1 MVKKKMLVNFIL
13 LLILVGL
20 VILAVAFWKNEEK
33 RNAENQPENE
43 VELTKIEYGSS
54 VSPIGYS
61 NANDI
66 INSFIDA
73 YNNHSG
79 SDLVSIMDL
88 VATYIYSDCE
98 NPKEEFDDKYVEC
111 LTSNIDSADRSKLI
125 ILQSSVKQQEDS
137 LIDSINK
144 TNVELTLVD
153 NTEIEDI
160 SKYLSTFTA
169 NIRTVSAD
177 EGIDEVDNMKF
188 TLLHDGSAYYI
199 IDYRLN
205 DDSEVSSVE

>member
-1 MVKKKMLVNFIL
+1 MVKKKILFNFVL
-13 LLILVGL
+13 LLILIGL
-20 VILAVAFWKNEEK
+20 IVLAVFFWKNEEK
-33 RNAENQPENE
+33 RKADEQPENE

-54 VSPIGYS
+54 VSQIGHS
-61 NANDI
+61 NVNDI
-66 INSFIDA
+66 ISSFIDA

-111 LTSNIDSADRSKLI
+111 LTSDTDAERTKMI
-125 ILQSSVKQQEDS
+125 ILQTSVKQQEES
-137 LIDSINK
+137 LIESIDN

-169 NIRTVSAD
+169 NIRTVSED

-188 TLLHDGSAYYI
+188 ILLHEENAYYI

-205 DDSEVSSVE
+205 DDAEVSAKE

>member
-1 MVKKKMLVNFIL
+1 MVKKKILVNFCL
-13 LLILVGL
+13 LLVLVGL
-20 VILAVAFWKNEEK
+20 VILAVVFWKNEEK
-33 RNAENQPENE
+33 RNADNQSENE

-54 VSPIGYS
+54 VSQIGHS
-61 NANDI
+61 NVNDI

-111 LTSNIDSADRSKLI
+111 LTSDTDSDKSKI
-125 ILQSSVKQQEDS
+125 ILLQYSVKQQEDS
-137 LIDSINK
+137 LIESIDES
-144 TNVELTLVD
+144 NVELTLVD
-153 NTEIEDI
+153 NTEIEDL

-177 EGIDEVDNMKF
+177 EGIDEVDNIKF
-188 TLLHDGSAYYI
+188 TLLHEGSSYYI

-205 DDSEVSSVE
+205 DDAQVSSVE

>member
-1 MVKKKMLVNFIL
+1 MLKKKILVNFCL
-13 LLILVGL
+13 LLVLVGL
-20 VILAVAFWKNEEK
+20 VILAVVFWKNEEK
-33 RNAENQPENE
+33 RNADNQSENE

-54 VSPIGYS
+54 VSQIGHS
-61 NANDI
+61 NVNDI

-111 LTSNIDSADRSKLI
+111 LTSNIDSADRSRLI

-153 NTEIEDI
+153 NTEIEDL

-177 EGIDEVDNMKF
+177 EGIDEVDNIKF
-188 TLLHDGSAYYI
+188 TLLHEGSSYYI

-205 DDSEVSSVE
+205 DDAQVSSVE

>member
-1 MVKKKMLVNFIL
+1 MVKKKILVNFSL
-13 LLILVGL
+13 LLVLVGL
-20 VILAVAFWKNEEK
+20 VILAVVFWKNEEK
-33 RNAENQPENE
+33 RNADNQTENE
-43 VELTKIEYGSS
+43 VELTKVEYGSS
-54 VSPIGYS
+54 VSQIGHS
-61 NANDI
+61 NVNDI

-111 LTSNIDSADRSKLI
+111 LTSDTDSDKSKI
-125 ILQSSVKQQEDS
+125 ILLQYSVKQQEDS
-137 LIDSINK
+137 LIESIDES
-144 TNVELTLVD
+144 NVELTLVD
-153 NTEIEDI
+153 NTEIEDL

-188 TLLHDGSAYYI
+188 TLLHEGSSYYI

-205 DDSEVSSVE
+205 DDAEVSSVE